1 MPIQIT
7 TFFHRRVHA
16 RSNGQDPEESRGME
30 NTTICRD
37 INNNRTFVVIQ
48 TSTEFSNKI
57 SILPRE
63 VYIYT

>member
-7 TFFHRRVHA
+7 TFFHRRVQV

-30 NTTICRD
+30 NTTIFRD

-48 TSTEFSNKI
+48 TSTESSHKI
-57 SILPRE
+57 SI
-63 VYIYT
+63 